1 MPLSNGEHLQCSR
14 TLNAVLMGRSQF
26 RVNLTRPATFRLQNL
41 ALTRDGRTSGIA
53 YRGPSGFVEL
63 TMISLGLRC
72 TQGCGQGAAAPHP
85 NTRQRR
91 GGPVGWAN
99 FGPWWQPSSA
109 APTRSPTGF
118 RNAMTR
124 SNLPLCRAPARDL
137 SIAPTSSAVRSSGP
151 PWSDDRTD
159 HRLELALRCSSR
171 ALPNNVSKCTKLDKK
186 EDAIFSLCIVPF
198 VSMPRIQIYLGEP
211 SLYRKML
218 KPVGACSAHSIAGL
232 LFPGHFVP
240 AAFFNIGTPIPGIY
254 RL

>member
-26 RVNLTRPATFRLQNL
+26 RVNLTRPATFRLQNQ
-41 ALTRDGRTSGIA
+41 AWSRDDRTSGIA
-53 YRGPSGFVEL
+53 YRGPSRFVEL

-91 GGPVGWAN
+91 GARSGGEFRCLV
-99 FGPWWQPSSA
+99 A
-109 APTRSPTGF
+109 AIQRRADTAQLAF
-118 RNAMTR
+118 AMTR

-151 PWSDDRTD
+151 QWRDDRTD
-159 HRLELALRCSSR
+159 HRLEPALRCSSR

-186 EDAIFSLCIVPF
+186 EDAIFSL
-198 VSMPRIQIYLGEP
+198 
-211 SLYRKML
+211 
-218 KPVGACSAHSIAGL
+218 
-232 LFPGHFVP
+232 
-240 AAFFNIGTPIPGIY
+240 
-254 RL
+254 